1 MGKKKK
7 RIRKGKRKQHAKQRD
22 QAVFDNSS
30 DRNEGSDS
38 ETQSDDESSH
48 HHCLARTVN
57 CFTCLKPKQ
66 SSRSVL
72 SIVPSHFSF
81 PTLSISCNKPSVG
94 EIMDI
99 LRRPKPTMKDFQNS
113 LQLLN
118 ILVDNYEPPIDEIR
132 YGGLDIILIEGMQF
146 KNVFIQYYAIH
157 ALSVI
162 AKFMTEEQLKS
173 LISQGLK
180 QGITAVLERDVFL
193 IVQEGIEACSN
204 IVVKSSALRDYIVAC
219 DSLRITQLLVLKR
232 YREMSLEFLRSA
244 AFFLRNLC
252 YRKPIPEFILESV
265 ASSARFFLLHEDKEI
280 RSVVMDVVFEVV
292 SNEDFIINF
301 ENSYLEIILQ
311 FFNSAIEDEAKAAF
325 SIVGYFV
332 KQHSNNTNTLLRMG
346 LIKKIMP
353 LLARHSAPEFDFEAC
368 SILQNLLSRKKYAKY
383 VEFMVNSGLVLW
395 LLKHLDEVSYTV
407 FKCSERNVSIWMKL
421 VILYSNVLNEML
433 VTGRVKDTSDFK
445 SEACVT
451 LRLLSEVW
459 KSRQVMKVA
468 NSQHIRI
475 MCNILKSSNDEHIA
489 CSVALIYSLLK
500 ACSDLQA
507 HLQLQQAKTLL
518 KESNARKYIE
528 EFIERTKQNI
538 LINHLACEMRTL
550 YLNVERDSD
559 EECYAKIEELCIQ
572 NSESS
577 AAELGAIAEDDNSQT
592 KTSHSND

>member
-7 RIRKGKRKQHAKQRD
+7 RVRKGKRKQHARQRD
-22 QAVFDNSS
+22 QTAFDNSS
-30 DRNEGSDS
+30 DQNEISDS
-38 ETQSDDESSH
+38 ETLSDESSH

-66 SSRSVL
+66 SSRSEL
-72 SIVPSHFSF
+72 SIVPFHFSF
-81 PTLSISCNKPSVG
+81 PTLFISCNKPSVG

-99 LRRPKPTMKDFQNS
+99 LRRPEPTMKDFQNS

-132 YGGLDIILIEGMQF
+132 YVGLDTILIEGMQF
-146 KNVFIQYYAIH
+146 KNAFIQYYAIH

-162 AKFMTEEQLKS
+162 AKSMTEEQLKS
-173 LISQGLK
+173 LIPQGLK
-180 QGITAVLERDVFL
+180 QGITAVLERDAFL

-219 DSLRITQLLVLKR
+219 DSLRTTQLLVLEH
-232 YREMSLEFLRSA
+232 YHEMSLEFLRSF

-265 ASSARFFLLHEDKEI
+265 ASSARFFLLHEDEEI
-280 RSVVMDVVFEVV
+280 RSVVLDVVFEVV
-292 SNEDFIINF
+292 SNEDFIIIF
-301 ENSYLEIILQ
+301 ENSYLAIILQ
-311 FFNSAIEDEAKAAF
+311 FFDSAIEDEAKAAL

-332 KQHSNNTNTLLRMG
+332 KQHSKNTNTLLRMG
-346 LIKKIMP
+346 LIEKIMP
-353 LLARHSAPEFDFEAC
+353 LLAHHSAPEFDFEAS

-383 VEFMVNSGLVLW
+383 VGSIVNSGLVLW
-395 LLKHLDEVSYTV
+395 FLKHLDE
-407 FKCSERNVSIWMKL
+407 
-421 VILYSNVLNEML
+421 
-433 VTGRVKDTSDFK
+433 DTSDFK
-445 SEACVT
+445 NEACVT
-451 LRLLSEVW
+451 LRLLNEVW
-459 KSRQVMKVA
+459 KRKQAMKVA
-468 NSQHIRI
+468 NPQHIRI

-518 KESNARKYIE
+518 KESNACKYIE

-538 LINHLACEMRTL
+538 MINHLACEMRTL
-550 YLNVERDSD
+550 YLNIEGDSD
-559 EECYAKIEELCIQ
+559 EECHAEIEELCIQ
-572 NSESS
+572 NSGSS
-577 AAELGAIAEDDNSQT
+577 KAETGAIATDET
-592 KTSHSND
+592 KISHSND